1 MGGRTETE
9 TAAAARMVTTTLL
22 SGGGG
27 AARNSSSPKEGRK
40 RPTTESSARPSV
52 TRMGGQRRQL
62 QLFLPRTAERE
73 REREIRNSNSVPPVV
88 VVGQLPDTALQG
100 DWTGCEME
108 RN

>member
-1 MGGRTETE
+1 MGGR
-9 TAAAARMVTTTLL
+9 RR
-22 SGGGG
+22 GGKDGYN
-27 AARNSSSPKEGRK
+27 NSIKRPKGRK
-40 RPTTESSARPSV
+40 EAADDRVVRPSV
-52 TRMGGQRRQL
+52 RRANGWST
-62 QLFLPRTAERE
+62 PSTATFFASDR